1 MDLRARLQ
9 SLLEADYAI
18 ERELGGGGM
27 ARVFVATEKRL
38 GRRVVIKVLSSELA
52 ATLSTERFER
62 EIQLAAS
69 LQQANIVPVLTA
81 GIVDGTPFYTMPYV
95 EGESLRGRLSRGP
108 LSEHETLSILRDV
121 ARALVYAHERGVVH
135 RDIKPDN
142 VLLSGEAA
150 VVTDFGIA
158 KAINAARTQAGGN
171 ATGAITQLGTSL
183 GTPAYM
189 APEQVAGDPSTDH
202 RADLYAFGCMGFEL
216 LTGSPPFHGLAPHK
230 LMAAH
235 LGEAAP
241 TVSSRRPD
249 VNPVLDALI
258 AACLAKLPED
268 RPANAREVLRQL
280 ESAVSGS
287 SRDALPAPLAGR
299 QWKLPQALGVWAAS
313 FVATW
318 ILARAAVVGIGLPSW
333 TVPLALAAAALGA
346 PAVLLTW
353 YVQRS
358 ARRALLNTP
367 QRTPGGT
374 PIHKTMATLALRASP
389 HVSWPR
395 TWRAGMIAG
404 GIVVGAIAAVMI
416 LRVLGIGPAASLLAA
431 GRIGA
436 DSRVLV
442 AEFASNAADTSLGSV
457 MAQAMRTSL
466 GQSKAVRLV
475 TPQEVSA
482 GLQRMALP
490 ASSRFGDTV
499 ARNLAVR
506 EGIPLLVTGQI
517 ATVGSGFLVS
527 ARLVSADSGTEL
539 AAFQR
544 GANGAG
550 DLLDAIDHLARD
562 LRGRIGESLRTVQRA
577 PALEQV
583 TTSSLAALREYTR
596 AVQLGDAQGDFV
608 GGLEH
613 LTIAVREDSTFAQ
626 AWRKMGAYAFNT
638 FRPLSEQFRAVS
650 AAYRFRNRLAGDERV
665 EVEAYYLRQLN
676 SREALAA
683 YLAAPLGVSRNN
695 AAMIL
700 GMLGENA
707 AAESLAAAEIART
720 STTGRPAVIQ
730 LYVQVIVAQLAQGKM
745 PDARRTLANLRR
757 DYPGAFYTQWVGATV
772 AWAAG
777 GADSLS
783 ASNARLVE
791 SKTPVLRAAGTR
803 MEAALAGARGQL
815 RRYGELSHR
824 ADAVEDTA
832 RFNVDPV
839 GSEADV
845 IVATAVHRRGSA
857 TGVRQ
862 LDSLVAANPPGRVPV
877 LDRRDLEVAAAYAQ
891 LGRPDKAKPLIA
903 EFQRA
908 ASREERLVRWSAWQV
923 AQGEVALAEGRAA
936 DALAAFRASA
946 TADTGKLEDGHFGRT
961 SVRYA
966 RAFDRAD
973 QRDSA
978 IVQYERYAS
987 RSEFLSYLSAPLLLP
1002 TSLRRLGELY
1012 EAKGDVTKAIE
1023 KYEEF
1028 VKLWQNADPELQ
1040 PQVTE
1045 IRERVKRLRAA
1056 EAKKR

>member
-27 ARVFVATEKRL
+27 SRVFVAMEKRL

-62 EIQLAAS
+62 EIRLAAS

-95 EGESLRGRLSRGP
+95 EGESLRGRLSRGA

-158 KAINAARTQAGGN
+158 KAINAARAQAGAN
-171 ATGAITQLGTSL
+171 PTGAITQLGTAL

-241 TVSSRRPD
+241 LVSSRRAD

-258 AACLAKLPED
+258 TACLAKLPED
-268 RPANAREVLRQL
+268 RPANAREVLREL

-287 SRDALPAPLAGR
+287 SREALPASLSAR
-299 QWKLPQALGVWAAS
+299 QWSLPQALGVWAAS
-313 FVATW
+313 FAATW

-333 TVPLALAAAALGA
+333 TVTVALVAAAFGA

-358 ARRALLNTP
+358 ARRALLATP

-374 PIHKTMATLALRASP
+374 QIHTTMATLALRASP
-389 HVSWPR
+389 HVSWTR
-395 TWRAGMIAG
+395 TWRAGAIAG
-404 GIVVGAIAAVMI
+404 GVVVAAIGVVMI
-416 LRVLGIGPAASLLAA
+416 LRVFGMGPAASLLAA

-466 GQSKAVRLV
+466 GQSKAVKLV

-482 GLQRMALP
+482 GFGRMVLP
-490 ASSRFGDTV
+490 ASSRLDERV
-499 ARNLAVR
+499 ARDFAVR
-506 EGIPLLVTGQI
+506 EGIPLVVMGQL

-527 ARLVSADSGTEL
+527 ARLVSADSGVEL

-562 LRGRIGESLRTVQRA
+562 LRARIGESLRTVQRA

-596 AVQLGDAQGDFV
+596 AVQLGDAQGDFA

-613 LTIAVREDSTFAQ
+613 LAAAVREDSTFAQ
-626 AWRKMGAYAFNT
+626 AWRKIGAYGFNAG
-638 FRPLSEQFRAVS
+638 RPLSEQFRAAA
-650 AAYRFRNRLAGDERV
+650 AAYRFRNRLAGDERA
-665 EVEAYYLRQLN
+665 EVDASYLLQTNTRQ
-676 SREALAA
+676 AVAA
-683 YLAAPLGVSRNN
+683 YRAAPGVSRNN
-695 AAMIL
+695 EAL
-700 GMLGENA
+700 VLVNLGENA
-707 AAESLAAAEIART
+707 AAESVAVAEIAHT
-720 STTGRPAVIQ
+720 SAAGRPSIIQ
-730 LYVQVIVAQLAQGKM
+730 LYTNLLVAQIGQGKIA
-745 PDARRTLANLRR
+745 DARHTLVNLRR
-757 DYPGAFYTQWVGATV
+757 DYAGAFTTEWADAWMQWTVG
-772 AWAAG
+772 G
-777 GADSLS
+777 PDSLGPS
-783 ASNARLVE
+783 AERLVR
-791 SKTPVLRAAGTR
+791 SKNPALRAVGTR
-803 MEAALAGARGQL
+803 AEAALAGARGQL
-815 RRYGELSHR
+815 RRYSALSR
-824 ADAVEDTA
+824 IAEAVADSAHFLA
-832 RFNVDPV
+832 DPV
-839 GSEADV
+839 GDAADV
-845 IVATAVHRRGSA
+845 IVATAVHMNGA
-857 TGVRQ
+857 ANGVKQ
-862 LDSLVAANPPGRVPV
+862 LDSVVAANPSDKVPV
-877 LDRRDLEVAAAYAQ
+877 LDRRELEIAAAYAQ
-891 LGRPDKAKPLIA
+891 LGRPEKAKPLIV
-903 EFQRA
+903 EFERV
-908 ASREERLVRWSAWQV
+908 ASPEERLVRWGAWQ
-923 AQGEVALAEGRAA
+923 AARGEVALAEGRAT
-936 DALAAFRASA
+936 DALVAFRVSAS
-946 TADTGKLEDGHFGRT
+946 ADTGHLEDNVFGRKA
-961 SVRYA
+961 VRYA
-966 RAFDRAD
+966 RAFDRAG

-978 IVQYERYAS
+978 IAHYEQYAS
-987 RSEFLSYLSAPLLLP
+987 RAGMVSYLNAPLLLP

-1012 EAKGDVTKAIE
+1012 EAKGDITKAIE

-1040 PQVTE
+1040 PQVVE
-1045 IRERVKRLRAA
+1045 IRERVKRLRAI